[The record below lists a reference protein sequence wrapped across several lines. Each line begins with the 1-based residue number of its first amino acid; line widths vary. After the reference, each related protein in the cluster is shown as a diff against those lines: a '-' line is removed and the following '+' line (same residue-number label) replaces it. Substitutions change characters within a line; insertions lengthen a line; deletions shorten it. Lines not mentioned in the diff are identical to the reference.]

1 MTPQKPFTPAER
13 ETMSGWPDPD
23 KHGYPANYEV
33 DGFHW
38 LFDPE
43 NSKSYPEIWVA
54 EIGAWAVGD
63 AWTPRMVAEMGLHYQ
78 GPVMHPIEADAL
90 RAENARLR
98 ERLKELATEVE
109 GWRTRHN
116 YSEEARAG
124 EVKP

>member
-1 MTPQKPFTPAER
+1 
-13 ETMSGWPDPD
+13 MSGWPDPD
-23 KHGYPANYEV
+23 KPGYPANYEV

-43 NSKSYPEIWVA
+43 NKKSYPEIWVA

-63 AWTPRMVAEMGLHYQ
+63 AWTPRMVVEMGLHYQ
-78 GPVMHPIEADAL
+78 GPVMYPTKADTL

-98 ERLKELATEVE
+98 EALDTIGFAPS
-109 GWRTRHN
+109 GWSGPDLN
-116 YSEEARAG
+116 ECILIARKAL